1 MPDQSPWARPEDD
14 APESTPEPPAA
25 ETIPG
30 ARFEGQHL
38 APPRPAEPTPAEPA
52 SAPEPAAE
60 DAEPVLAKAS
70 SGPEPSPHPAPPRRD
85 SSGSTV
91 IAILGMM
98 LLVLSALI
106 AGLIAFVT
114 QDDDGGQD
122 YPVNLDNDD
131 YDLAAMAIRNR
142 DTPAGLELV
151 GSLGFDNTDWAIL
164 LDEADPEPRLAQ
176 LEAQQRVRNHV
187 SVFSWEPGGSARL
200 GEVLNLLSQSTLYET
215 EEAAAEA
222 IRGSALCGLNIP
234 LTSPV
239 EDFDVPTIAD
249 QSVGFYVEA
258 DTVVID
264 VDEVTQ
270 EQTVARIIETV
281 VCFRTGRVVHGVVQR
296 AWDGSQDPN
305 FVIGLAR
312 DMLTH
317 VDNTFG
323 GVDDPLDTEE
333 EEGG

>member
-1 MPDQSPWARPEDD
+1 
-14 APESTPEPPAA
+14 
-25 ETIPG
+25 
-30 ARFEGQHL
+30 
-38 APPRPAEPTPAEPA
+38 
-52 SAPEPAAE
+52 
-60 DAEPVLAKAS
+60 
-70 SGPEPSPHPAPPRRD
+70 
-85 SSGSTV
+85 
-91 IAILGMM
+91 MM

-114 QDDDGGQD
+114 RDDDEAQD
-122 YPVNLDNDD
+122 YPVSLANDD

-187 SVFSWEPGGSARL
+187 SVFAWEPGGSARL

-239 EDFDVPTIAD
+239 EDFSVPTIAD

-281 VCFRTGRVVHGVVQR
+281 VCFRTGRIVHGVVQR

-317 VDNTFG
+317 VDNSFA

-333 EEGG
+333 EGG